1 LPEKLGPTETLPGG
15 KAETDRVFEG
25 ISEGFH
31 LAESGRIIPGG
42 TEVVSLPACGI

>member
-1 LPEKLGPTETLPGG
+1 LAEKLEPTETLPGG

-42 TEVVSLPACGI
+42 TEAVGLLAGGI